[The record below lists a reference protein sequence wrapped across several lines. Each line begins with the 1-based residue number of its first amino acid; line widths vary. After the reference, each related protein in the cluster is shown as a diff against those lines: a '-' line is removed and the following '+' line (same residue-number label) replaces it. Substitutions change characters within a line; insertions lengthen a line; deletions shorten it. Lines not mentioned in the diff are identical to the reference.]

1 MTTGK
6 ELITTWAHQCLGKRL
21 TIGEDSETYAGIL
34 STEWKD
40 LMERVDM
47 AIREAKQEGLD
58 YRKSKK
64 LLTDNSEH
72 GPFWQQFYLRGV
84 MEMPGVKEALDLDGV
99 EDQWSEAIRIRFK
112 KPTLRAVD
120 PNELINFLDW
130 LSTSMAYDFDAKNM
144 TLAADRCREIIN
156 GMGSD
161 AAGEINGQKW
171 SIAQLKG
178 K

>member
-1 MTTGK
+1 MITGK
-6 ELITTWAHQCLGKRL
+6 ELITNWAQQCLGKRL

-40 LMERVDM
+40 LMERVDT
-47 AIREAKQEGLD
+47 ALREAKQEGLD

-84 MEMPGVKEALDLDGV
+84 MEMAGVKEALDLNGV

-112 KPTLRAVD
+112 KSILRAVD
-120 PNELINFLDW
+120 PNELIKF
-130 LSTSMAYDFDAKNM
+130 FDDYRDDICAG
-144 TLAADRCREIIN
+144 AADRCLEIIRDLAR
-156 GMGSD
+156 D
-161 AAGEINGQKW
+161 AASETNGEKW
-171 SIAQLKG
+171 SPARLKG